1 MPQRTYLFIHQNMPA
16 QFMHLCVYLRDR
28 GEKVVFLTR
37 NNTNVLSRVYKGVYE
52 LAREPNER
60 THPYL
65 QSTEGGVLHGQAV
78 YRFIA
83 NLLKQGIK
91 PDIVIGHSGWGET
104 LFVKDILPNTPLL
117 TYFEFFYR
125 FFGQDMNFDPEYKS
139 DVDSRLS
146 LRLKNCINLLA
157 GDSTDWGITPTNW
170 QFSTYPEH
178 FRSKMSIIHEGID
191 TRSACPSKSAT
202 FTTASGKALHP
213 GSKVVTFVSR
223 NLEPYRGLHIF
234 MRAIP
239 DIQRR
244 HPDAEIL
251 IVGAEGR
258 GYGRKLAEGCS
269 YKRDLLAEVS
279 MNLDKVHFTD
289 TLPSQSFRAALQ
301 VSSAHVYL
309 TYPFVLS
316 WSMLE
321 AMAMGCLVIGSRTP
335 PVEEVVIDK
344 QNGLLVDFFD
354 VRGLADL
361 VCEALARP
369 SQFEP
374 MRKAAR
380 ETIIA
385 RYDLETVSLPRQSAL
400 LNWMMRN
407 F

>member
-1 MPQRTYLFIHQNMPA
+1 MPA
-16 QFMHLCVYLRDR
+16 QFMHLCLFLRDR
-28 GEKVVFLTR
+28 GDKVVFLTR
-37 NNTNVLSRVYKGVYE
+37 NNTNVLSRIYKGVYK
-52 LAREPNER
+52 LAREPNEK

-65 QSTEGGVLHGQAV
+65 QSIEEGVLHGQAV

-91 PDIVIGHSGWGET
+91 PDIVIGHAGWGET

-125 FFGQDMNFDPEYKS
+125 FLGQDLNFDPEYKS
-139 DVDSRLS
+139 NTDSQLS

-157 GDSTDWGITPTNW
+157 GDSTDWGITPTTW
-170 QFSTYPEH
+170 QSSTYPEH
-178 FRSKMSIIHEGID
+178 FRSKMSVIHEGID
-191 TRSACPSKSAT
+191 TRSVFPSKTAS
-202 FTTASGKALHP
+202 FTTASGKTLHA

-244 HPDAEIL
+244 HQDAEIL
-251 IVGAEGR
+251 IVGTEGR
-258 GYGRKLAEGCS
+258 GYGRKLAEGDS
-269 YKRDLLAEVS
+269 YKQKLLAEVS
-279 MNLDKVHFTD
+279 MNLDRVHFTD

-316 WSMLE
+316 WSMLD
-321 AMAMGCLVIGSRTP
+321 AMAAGCLIIGSKTP
-335 PVEEVVIDK
+335 PVEEVISDRR
-344 QNGLLVDFFD
+344 NGLLVDFFD
-354 VRGLADL
+354 VRGLSDL

-369 SQFEP
+369 SQFES
-374 MRKAAR
+374 MRLAAR
-380 ETIIA
+380 ETVIA
-385 RYDLETVSLPRQSAL
+385 RYDLESVSLPRQIAL
-400 LNWMMRN
+400 LNWMMKN
-407 F
+407 S